1 MKAAAIYARV
11 SSEQQK
17 EENTIASQTAALVD
31 FARKQ
36 GYSVPDDWVIEDE
49 GFSGASL
56 LRPGL
61 ERLRDLAAEGY
72 IQAVLIH
79 SPDRLS
85 RKYAYQVLLT
95 EEFAR
100 HGVETIFLKA
110 PHSDTPEDQLMLRF
124 QGMIAEY
131 ERAQILERS
140 RRGKRH
146 RAKAGEVSV
155 LGGAPYG
162 YRYIR
167 KTSDASARYEI
178 DAAEAE
184 VVRLVYDKYTVG
196 GLSIGAIAR
205 LLREMEVPTRRRLR
219 WERSV
224 VWAILRNPAYKGT
237 ACFNKTQTGPRQKVT
252 KPFRLSGRAVH
263 GDKSSGHERPRD
275 EWIEIPVPAIVG
287 EDTFALAA
295 GRLADNKRFAPRR
308 TIEPSIVQ
316 GLVSCRK
323 CGYALSRS
331 STRTSARK
339 IHYYRCLGSD
349 AWRHLAGA
357 VCDCRPVR
365 QDLLDQIVWQEVIHL
380 IEDPTLIRAELD
392 RRLDAAR
399 AAEPTKRRQ
408 EALERE
414 LTRIRKSME
423 RLITAYQEDLLSLD
437 ELRRRMPEMRA
448 REQSVW
454 AERQAILDQA
464 ADQISFLRL
473 AETLTAF
480 LHRLR
485 QSAETLEIAER
496 QKVVRLLVKEVLV
509 DNDTITI
516 RHSIPAQTPTPTASG
531 APLPSN
537 SKLRVGGESYLL
549 RSRSDHRALRRS
561 LFGGPF
567 VEPVEHALVEE
578 CLDQRQNAPVRHFL
592 PDKGEKAVLRDR
604 VEVALPIGI
613 DDMDVAGFEQFIDP
627 PQRVLTAPS
636 GAKAVTVAG
645 KVLLEDR
652 FQDQP
657 QRRLDHPVTDRGDAQ
672 RTLLPT
678 SRFGNVV
685 PADRLRSVGPGPQL
699 LAQPPQVGVQIT
711 RVVRDADVIHPG
723 GSPVGRHSREGQA
736 ERVFGVELVD
746 QTVPFA
752 ALDPLFEGRQH
763 PLRPNPR
770 FDPRPFL
777 VRQRRLMGLSG
788 SGSPRGHCSRAWSG
802 VFDHR
807 VSIFLD
813 PLAPPA
819 LPGFIATM
827 GPVTPARPTGLLA
840 SGSPC
845 VTQPTFRALCL
856 QPPTRSDD
864 RFRT

>member
-17 EENTIASQTAALVD
+17 EENTIASQTAALID
-31 FARKQ
+31 FAREQ
-36 GYSVPDDWVIEDE
+36 GYSVPDEWVIEDE

-61 ERLRDLAAEGY
+61 ERLRDLAAEGH
-72 IQAVLIH
+72 IQTVLIH

-110 PHSDTPEDQLMLRF
+110 PHSDTPEDQLMLQF

-146 RAKAGEVSV
+146 RAKAGQVSV
-155 LGGAPYG
+155 LCAAPYG

-167 KTSDASARYEI
+167 KTSEAPARYEI

-205 LLREMEVPTRRRLR
+205 LLHGMGVPTRRRVR

-237 ACFNKTQTGPRQKVT
+237 ACFNKTQVGPRQKAT

-263 GDKSSGHERPRD
+263 GDKSSSHERPRD
-275 EWIEIPVPAIVG
+275 EWIEIPVPAIVSA
-287 EDTFALAA
+287 ETFALAA
-295 GRLADNKRFAPRR
+295 ERLADNKRFAPRR

-323 CGYALSRS
+323 CGYALSRTS
-331 STRTSARK
+331 ARTSARK

-349 AWRHLAGA
+349 AWRHLGGA
-357 VCDCRPVR
+357 VCDSRPIR

-423 RLITAYQEDLLSLD
+423 RLLTAYQEDLLSLD
-437 ELRRRMPEMRA
+437 ELRRRMPELRA
-448 REQSVW
+448 REQSMQ

-480 LHRLR
+480 LQRLR

-516 RHSIPAQTPTPTASG
+516 RHSMPAQPTPPAG
-531 APLPSN
+531 NAPPSTG
-537 SKLRVGGESYLL
+537 KLRVHGESYLL
-549 RSRSDHRALRRS
+549 RSGSEHPSLRR
-561 LFGGPF
+561 PR
-567 VEPVEHALVEE
+567 HA
-578 CLDQRQNAPVRHFL
+578 RH
-592 PDKGEKAVLRDR
+592 DVAVLHLHRRLQPALDVQQHPR
-604 VEVALPIGI
+604 TVRMMTDGLEQKLPIDAIEEALDVEIEHPVVTPAALASLVHGI
-613 DDMDVAGFEQFIDP
+613 DRRFAGPVAIGVGVERRLKDRLQVASDNLLSDAIGNRRNTQRSRSAIRLWNIDP
-627 PQRVLTAPS
+627 PHRRRKVAP
-636 GAKAVTVAG
+636 
-645 KVLLEDR
+645 
-652 FQDQP
+652 
-657 QRRLDHPVTDRGDAQ
+657 
-672 RTLLPT
+672 
-678 SRFGNVV
+678 
-685 PADRLRSVGPGPQL
+685 
-699 LAQPPQVGVQIT
+699 
-711 RVVRDADVIHPG
+711 
-723 GSPVGRHSREGQA
+723 
-736 ERVFGVELVD
+736 
-746 QTVPFA
+746 
-752 ALDPLFEGRQH
+752 
-763 PLRPNPR
+763 
-770 FDPRPFL
+770 
-777 VRQRRLMGLSG
+777 
-788 SGSPRGHCSRAWSG
+788 
-802 VFDHR
+802 
-807 VSIFLD
+807 
-813 PLAPPA
+813 
-819 LPGFIATM
+819 
-827 GPVTPARPTGLLA
+827 
-840 SGSPC
+840 
-845 VTQPTFRALCL
+845 
-856 QPPTRSDD
+856 
-864 RFRT
+864 

>member
-17 EENTIASQTAALVD
+17 EENTIASQTAALID
-31 FARKQ
+31 FAREQ

-61 ERLRDLAAEGY
+61 ERLRDLAAEGH

-100 HGVETIFLKA
+100 YGVETIFLKA
-110 PHSDTPEDQLMLRF
+110 PHSDTPEDQLMLQF

-167 KTSDASARYEI
+167 KTSEAPARYEI

-205 LLREMEVPTRRRLR
+205 LLRRMGVPTRRQVR

-263 GDKSSGHERPRD
+263 GDKSSSHERPRD
-275 EWIEIPVPAIVG
+275 EWSKIPVPAIVS
-287 EDTFALAA
+287 EETFALAA
-295 GRLADNKRFAPRR
+295 ERLADNKRFAPRR

-323 CGYALSRS
+323 CGYTLSRS
-331 STRTSARK
+331 AARTSARK

-349 AWRHLAGA
+349 AWRHLGGA

-365 QDLLDQIVWQEVIHL
+365 QDLLDRIVWQEVIHL
-380 IEDPTLIRAELD
+380 IENPTLIRAELD

-399 AAEPTKRRQ
+399 AAEPTKRRR

-437 ELRRRMPEMRA
+437 ELRRRMPELRG
-448 REQSVW
+448 REQSVR

-464 ADQISFLRL
+464 ADQIPFLRL

-480 LHRLR
+480 LQRLR

-516 RHSIPAQTPTPTASG
+516 RHSIPAQPPPPPAGG
-531 APLPSN
+531 APLFEDG
-537 SKLRVGGESYLL
+537 KLRVGVESYLL
-549 RSRSDHRALRRS
+549 RSGS
-561 LFGGPF
+561 
-567 VEPVEHALVEE
+567 
-578 CLDQRQNAPVRHFL
+578 
-592 PDKGEKAVLRDR
+592 
-604 VEVALPIGI
+604 
-613 DDMDVAGFEQFIDP
+613 
-627 PQRVLTAPS
+627 
-636 GAKAVTVAG
+636 
-645 KVLLEDR
+645 
-652 FQDQP
+652 
-657 QRRLDHPVTDRGDAQ
+657 AQ
-672 RTLLPT
+672 RTSEQPLPPLRARPLVRARCEGPVAGRSPTGTLYRRLCDLLPISLGRHPRT
-678 SRFGNVV
+678 GRLASAVGKVRPYSRADQDQIGRVWSVRAETRGQTRQEPPGNY
-685 PADRLRSVGPGPQL
+685 LLSGPDAL
-699 LAQPPQVGVQIT
+699 LHAKPKRKLQGWDAHREISAEAQPYVSA
-711 RVVRDADVIHPG
+711 RAN
-723 GSPVGRHSREGQA
+723 
-736 ERVFGVELVD
+736 
-746 QTVPFA
+746 A
-752 ALDPLFEGRQH
+752 ANTTSHNR
-763 PLRPNPR
+763 
-770 FDPRPFL
+770 
-777 VRQRRLMGLSG
+777 
-788 SGSPRGHCSRAWSG
+788 
-802 VFDHR
+802 
-807 VSIFLD
+807 
-813 PLAPPA
+813 
-819 LPGFIATM
+819 
-827 GPVTPARPTGLLA
+827 
-840 SGSPC
+840 
-845 VTQPTFRALCL
+845 
-856 QPPTRSDD
+856 
-864 RFRT
+864 